1 MCLLKNKRL
10 KEKTKFCSITCTF
23 NLHSLTRSN
32 FRIGFLNNTNLP
44 RSTLVMPVG
53 KQAPVEAEQP
63 HFQQAGTGHFHRK
76 EKQYQT
82 AIRA

>member
-10 KEKTKFCSITCTF
+10 KEKTKFCSITCMFAT
-23 NLHSLTRSN
+23 SSN
-32 FRIGFLNNTNLP
+32 FTIGFLNNTNLP
-44 RSTLVMPVG
+44 RSTLVMPEG
-53 KQAPVEAEQP
+53 KQAPVKAEQP
-63 HFQQAGTGHFHRK
+63 HFQQEGTGHFHRK